1 MDIHPHL
8 GQNMVGKVVRFPA
21 KKAGVWCKGKVT
33 KANRYYYS
41 LESTHRFPHTQNYKG
56 VRKALARIHEDGDLQ
71 IAHPELP
78 IWFSSA
84 SLASGAYA
92 EIIPSPVDAENRRK
106 SDDT

>member
-1 MDIHPHL
+1 MDLRVDAQLTH
-8 GQNMVGKVVRFPA
+8 
-21 KKAGVWCKGKVT
+21 
-33 KANRYYYS
+33 YYS

-56 VRKALARIHEDGDLQ
+56 VRKALASIHEDGDLQ

-78 IWFSSA
+78 IWFSSV

-106 SDDT
+106 SDYLSSLKEKDSLPGPAKLG